1 MQDEIQKLERPWIY
15 RMENLVAH
23 DFRPGYLGILI
34 TDNDNPSAVLYLPAR
49 LSELPS
55 TLISDKQAPCVHGHD
70 LYLFT
75 IFFAA
80 DMESV
85 YPIKKIKPH
94 NCF

>member
-15 RMENLVAH
+15 RMENLVAN

-34 TDNDNPSAVLYLPAR
+34 TDNDNPSAVLYLPDR

-55 TLISDKQAPCVHGHD
+55 TLISDKQAPCVYGHG
-70 LYLFT
+70 LFHFT
-75 IFFAA
+75 NFFAA

-85 YPIKKIKPH
+85 HAIKKFIPY
-94 NCF
+94 NW